1 MKAQVF
7 PAQATN
13 QTIAWSVTKKG
24 VVEVDQNGKIK
35 VVGTGNTTVI
45 AKSPEGPSTACKI
58 TVLKGSNTAKTW

>member
-1 MKAQVF
+1 MKINKSELNLGEKDVDQLKAEVI

-13 QTIAWSVTKKG
+13 KTIVWSVARR

-45 AKSPEGPSTACKI
+45 AKSP
-58 TVLKGSNTAKTW
+58 